1 MKKILVTGMS
11 GLIGQ
16 LVYNDLKNNPNYQLT
31 ALNRSKLKEV
41 HCIQADINDLTKVTE
56 ALHGIDT
63 VIHLAAQLPGAS
75 SVSYT
80 HLTLPVSY
88 THLTL
93 PTNREV

>member
-41 HCIQADINDLTKVTE
+41 NCIQADINDLTKVTE

-63 VIHLAAQLPGAS
+63 VIHLAAQLP
-75 SVSYT
+75 
-80 HLTLPVSY
+80 
-88 THLTL
+88 
-93 PTNREV
+93 

>member
-41 HCIQADINDLTKVTE
+41 NCIQADINDFKK
-56 ALHGIDT
+56 
-63 VIHLAAQLPGAS
+63 S
-75 SVSYT
+75 
-80 HLTLPVSY
+80 
-88 THLTL
+88 
-93 PTNREV
+93 